1 MEPLRVATTE
11 SSTAVCCLDCARVYA
26 KPVGGG
32 TITTNP
38 GCPYCGYVGWVA
50 AAETLSEAPLR
61 GRSAADRLRL
71 LSGRRR

>member
-1 MEPLRVATTE
+1 MEPIRVAKTGT
-11 SSTAVCCLDCARVYA
+11 STAVCCLDCARVYA

-38 GCPYCGYVGWVA
+38 GCRYCGYVGWIA
-50 AAETLSEAPLR
+50 AGETLSEAPPR

>member
-1 MEPLRVATTE
+1 MEPLRIAKTE
-11 SSTAVCCLDCARVYA
+11 TSTAVCCLDCTRAYA

-38 GCPYCGYVGWVA
+38 GCPYCGYVGWVS
-50 AAETLSEAPLR
+50 AAELSVASLR